1 MRTELSGGFYLDEYE
16 KLLADMEAD
25 PKPKILLGVSY
36 ALWDLAEK
44 YAPKL
49 TDTIVMETGG
59 MKGYREELPKAEFH
73 RILTD
78 AFGVEKI
85 HSEYGMAD
93 IETIL
98 PSAKTYKGRV
108 VWEIPS
114 MTNDTTLVEV
124 SVTASDT
131 KEVSNSHTIILKAA
145 GGSSSLLPERSG
157 ITIWSP
163 ASGKQDAFSF
173 TTLQTLYSSETEE
186 CDLIFL
192 PTEEIDALPKN
203 WSTKTDIVFCK
214 ANNFDYTSATWS
226 NIQEVFK
233 SSLRTKIVEDIA
245 IDDVIFVGREKTTE
259 DGSYILT
266 TLGVIKIMAMYDED
280 GTATDRI
287 VFNLKTL
294 PNV

>member
-1 MRTELSGGFYLDEYE
+1 MKRLLTLLS
-16 KLLADMEAD
+16 LAALMTGCMQNEDDATTVVVTATPSSYIVKSGDKVYVDIYASTLNEAL
-25 PKPKILLGVSY
+25 KEVSVTTF
-36 ALWDLAEK
+36 D
-44 YAPKL
+44 
-49 TDTIVMETGG
+49 
-59 MKGYREELPKAEFH
+59 
-73 RILTD
+73 
-78 AFGVEKI
+78 
-85 HSEYGMAD
+85 SEYGMAD

-124 SVTASDT
+124 NVTATDT

-192 PTEEIDALPKN
+192 PTEDIDALPKS
-203 WSTKTDIVFCK
+203 WGTKTDIVFCK
-214 ANNFDYTSATWS
+214 ANNFDYSSATWS

-233 SSLRTKIVEDIA
+233 SSLRTKTVENIS
-245 IDDVIFVGREKTTE
+245 IDDIIFIGREKRIE
-259 DGSYILT
+259 EGSYILT

-280 GTATDRI
+280 GAASDRI
-287 VFNLKTL
+287 IFNLKTL

>member
-1 MRTELSGGFYLDEYE
+1 MKRLLTLLS
-16 KLLADMEAD
+16 LAALMTGCMQNEDDATTVVVTATPSSYIVKSGDKVYVDIYASTLNEAL
-25 PKPKILLGVSY
+25 KEVSVTTF
-36 ALWDLAEK
+36 D
-44 YAPKL
+44 
-49 TDTIVMETGG
+49 
-59 MKGYREELPKAEFH
+59 
-73 RILTD
+73 
-78 AFGVEKI
+78 
-85 HSEYGMAD
+85 SEYGIAD

-124 SVTASDT
+124 NVTATDT

-192 PTEEIDALPKN
+192 PTEDIDALPKS
-203 WSTKTDIVFCK
+203 WGTKTDIVFCK
-214 ANNFDYTSATWS
+214 ANNFDYSSATWS

-233 SSLRTKIVEDIA
+233 SSLRTKTVENIS
-245 IDDVIFVGREKTTE
+245 IDDIIFIGREKRIE
-259 DGSYILT
+259 EGSYILT

-280 GTATDRI
+280 GAASDRI
-287 VFNLKTL
+287 IFNLKTL

>member
-1 MRTELSGGFYLDEYE
+1 MKRLLTLLS
-16 KLLADMEAD
+16 LAALMTGCMQNEDDATTVVVTATPSSYIVKSGDKVYVDIYASTLNEAL
-25 PKPKILLGVSY
+25 KEVSVTTF
-36 ALWDLAEK
+36 D
-44 YAPKL
+44 
-49 TDTIVMETGG
+49 
-59 MKGYREELPKAEFH
+59 
-73 RILTD
+73 
-78 AFGVEKI
+78 
-85 HSEYGMAD
+85 SEYGMAD

-124 SVTASDT
+124 NVTATDT

-192 PTEEIDALPKN
+192 PTEDIDALPKS
-203 WSTKTDIVFCK
+203 WGTKTDIVFCK
-214 ANNFDYTSATWS
+214 ANNFDYSSDTWS

-233 SSLRTKIVEDIA
+233 SSLRTKTVENIS
-245 IDDVIFVGREKTTE
+245 IDDIIFIGREKRTE
-259 DGSYILT
+259 EGSYILT

-280 GTATDRI
+280 GAASDRI
-287 VFNLKTL
+287 IFNLKTL

>member
-1 MRTELSGGFYLDEYE
+1 MKRLLTLLS
-16 KLLADMEAD
+16 LAALMTGCMQNEDDATTVVVTATPSSYIVKSGDKVYVDIYASTLNEAL
-25 PKPKILLGVSY
+25 KEVSVTTF
-36 ALWDLAEK
+36 D
-44 YAPKL
+44 
-49 TDTIVMETGG
+49 
-59 MKGYREELPKAEFH
+59 
-73 RILTD
+73 
-78 AFGVEKI
+78 
-85 HSEYGMAD
+85 SEYGIAD

-124 SVTASDT
+124 NVTATDT

-192 PTEEIDALPKN
+192 PTEDIDALPKS
-203 WSTKTDIVFCK
+203 WGTKTDIVFCK
-214 ANNFDYTSATWS
+214 ANNFDYSSATWS

-233 SSLRTKIVEDIA
+233 SSLRTKTVENIS
-245 IDDVIFVGREKTTE
+245 IDDIIFIGREKRTE
-259 DGSYILT
+259 EGSYILT

-280 GTATDRI
+280 GAASDRI
-287 VFNLKTL
+287 IFNLKTL

>member
-1 MRTELSGGFYLDEYE
+1 MKRLLTLLSFAVVMTGCMHNEDDATTVIVTATPSSYIVKSGDKVYIDIYASTLN
-16 KLLADMEAD
+16 EAL
-25 PKPKILLGVSY
+25 KEVSVTTF
-36 ALWDLAEK
+36 D
-44 YAPKL
+44 
-49 TDTIVMETGG
+49 
-59 MKGYREELPKAEFH
+59 
-73 RILTD
+73 
-78 AFGVEKI
+78 
-85 HSEYGMAD
+85 SEYGMAD

-114 MTNDTTLVEV
+114 MTNDTTLIEV
-124 SVTASDT
+124 NVTASDT
-131 KEVSNSHTIILKAA
+131 KEVSNSHTITLKAA

>member
-1 MRTELSGGFYLDEYE
+1 MKRLLTLLS
-16 KLLADMEAD
+16 LAALMTGCMQNEDDATTVIVTATPSSYIVKSGDKVYIDIYASTLNEAL
-25 PKPKILLGVSY
+25 KEVSVTTF
-36 ALWDLAEK
+36 D
-44 YAPKL
+44 
-49 TDTIVMETGG
+49 
-59 MKGYREELPKAEFH
+59 
-73 RILTD
+73 
-78 AFGVEKI
+78 
-85 HSEYGMAD
+85 SEYGMAD

-124 SVTASDT
+124 NVTATDT

-192 PTEEIDALPKN
+192 PTEDIDALPKS
-203 WSTKTDIVFCK
+203 WGTKTDIVFCK
-214 ANNFDYTSATWS
+214 ANNFDYSSATWS

-233 SSLRTKIVEDIA
+233 SSLRTKTVENIS
-245 IDDVIFVGREKTTE
+245 IDDIIFIGREKRTE
-259 DGSYILT
+259 EGSYILT

-280 GTATDRI
+280 GAASDRI
-287 VFNLKTL
+287 IFNLKTL

>member
-1 MRTELSGGFYLDEYE
+1 MKRLLTLLS
-16 KLLADMEAD
+16 LAALMTGCMQNEDDATTVVVTATPSSYIVKSGDKVYVDIYASTLNEAL
-25 PKPKILLGVSY
+25 KEVSVTTF
-36 ALWDLAEK
+36 D
-44 YAPKL
+44 
-49 TDTIVMETGG
+49 
-59 MKGYREELPKAEFH
+59 
-73 RILTD
+73 
-78 AFGVEKI
+78 
-85 HSEYGMAD
+85 SEYGMAD

-124 SVTASDT
+124 NVTATDT

-192 PTEEIDALPKN
+192 PTEDIDALPKS
-203 WSTKTDIVFCK
+203 WGTKTDIVFCK
-214 ANNFDYTSATWS
+214 ANNFDYSSATWS

-233 SSLRTKIVEDIA
+233 SSLRTKTVENIS
-245 IDDVIFVGREKTTE
+245 IDDIIFIGREKRTE
-259 DGSYILT
+259 EGSYILT

-280 GTATDRI
+280 GAASDRI
-287 VFNLKTL
+287 IFNLKTL

>member
-1 MRTELSGGFYLDEYE
+1 MNNEDDATTVIVTATPSSYIVKSGDKVYIDIYASTLN
-16 KLLADMEAD
+16 EAL
-25 PKPKILLGVSY
+25 KEVSVTTF
-36 ALWDLAEK
+36 D
-44 YAPKL
+44 
-49 TDTIVMETGG
+49 
-59 MKGYREELPKAEFH
+59 
-73 RILTD
+73 
-78 AFGVEKI
+78 
-85 HSEYGMAD
+85 SEYGMAD

-124 SVTASDT
+124 NVTASDT
-131 KEVSNSHTIILKAA
+131 KEVSNSHTITLKAA

-203 WSTKTDIVFCK
+203 WSTKTDLVFCK

>member
-1 MRTELSGGFYLDEYE
+1 MKRLLTLLS
-16 KLLADMEAD
+16 LAALMTGCMQNEDDATTVIVTATPSSYIVKSGDKVYIDIYASTLNEAL
-25 PKPKILLGVSY
+25 KEVSVTTF
-36 ALWDLAEK
+36 D
-44 YAPKL
+44 
-49 TDTIVMETGG
+49 
-59 MKGYREELPKAEFH
+59 
-73 RILTD
+73 
-78 AFGVEKI
+78 
-85 HSEYGMAD
+85 SEYGMAD

-124 SVTASDT
+124 NVTATDT

-192 PTEEIDALPKN
+192 PTEDIDALPKS
-203 WSTKTDIVFCK
+203 WGTKTDIVFCK
-214 ANNFDYTSATWS
+214 ANNFDYSSATWS

-233 SSLRTKIVEDIA
+233 SSLRTKTVENIS
-245 IDDVIFVGREKTTE
+245 IDDIIFIGREKRIE
-259 DGSYILT
+259 EGSYILT

-280 GTATDRI
+280 GAASDRI
-287 VFNLKTL
+287 IFNLKTL

>member
-1 MRTELSGGFYLDEYE
+1 MKRLLTLLSFAVVMTGCMNNEDDATPVIVTATPSSYIVKSGDKVYIDIYASTLN
-16 KLLADMEAD
+16 EAL
-25 PKPKILLGVSY
+25 KEVSVTTF
-36 ALWDLAEK
+36 D
-44 YAPKL
+44 
-49 TDTIVMETGG
+49 
-59 MKGYREELPKAEFH
+59 
-73 RILTD
+73 
-78 AFGVEKI
+78 
-85 HSEYGMAD
+85 SEYGMAD

-124 SVTASDT
+124 NVTASDT
-131 KEVSNSHTIILKAA
+131 KEVSNSHTITLKAA

-203 WSTKTDIVFCK
+203 WSTKTDLVFCK